1 MTGETDRVI
10 GSAMG
15 ATTRLPRVGYL
26 DNIRVFLTGLVV
38 LHHFAITYGAPGWWF
53 YVEQPVDG
61 LTGAVLFPFVAINQA
76 YFMGFFFLL
85 SAYLL
90 PGSLK
95 RKGRKQFLS
104 DRLRRLGLPLV
115 VYFLVLNPLVF
126 AISALGSVASSDAF
140 RLALANDPS
149 ELFGTGP
156 MWFVAFLLLL
166 TLMYLALP
174 DRGATTTTKPPIRLT
189 VANTTIFAL
198 ALGMASFAIRIV
210 APIGPWV
217 PHLVEPAHTPQYAG
231 LFCLGIV
238 AGTRGWEEDIPRAV
252 WRYWACMLPGS
263 LLVGFGLLAMILGDD
278 GDPARAM
285 GGLDAASFVYAL
297 WEHLCCIG
305 IIVLLL
311 GLFRR
316 RLAGQGPRQQSAAC
330 DSYATYILHPLVI
343 VGLAVALQSVAI
355 YPLLKFLIF
364 APVAV
369 LTSFAVGHL
378 VRLLP
383 GVRTVL

>member
-1 MTGETDRVI
+1 MGGETKLTT
-10 GSAMG
+10 GSTARS
-15 ATTRLPRVGYL
+15 TTGVSRVGYL
-26 DNIRVFLTGLVV
+26 DNIRIFLTGLVV

-95 RKGRKQFLS
+95 RKGRTQFLS
-104 DRLRRLGLPLV
+104 DRMVRLGLPLV
-115 VYFLVLNPLVF
+115 VYFFVLNPLVF

-140 RLALANDPS
+140 RLALVNDPS

-174 DRGATTTTKPPIRLT
+174 DRGDTTTTKPPIRLT

-198 ALGMASFAIRIV
+198 ALGVASFAIRIV
-210 APIGPWV
+210 APIGTWV
-217 PHLVEPAHTPQYAG
+217 PHLVETAHAPQYAG

-238 AGTRGWEEDIPRAV
+238 FGTRGWEEEIPRSV
-252 WRYWACMLPGS
+252 WRYWACMLPVS
-263 LLVGFGLLAMILGDD
+263 LLVGFGLLAMILGAD

-297 WEHLCCIG
+297 LEHLFCIG

-311 GLFRR
+311 SLFRR
-316 RLAGQGPRQQSAAC
+316 RLAGQGPRLQSAAL
-330 DSYATYILHPLVI
+330 DSYATYIVHPLVI
-343 VGLAVALQSVAI
+343 VGLAIGFQSVAL

-364 APVAV
+364 APIAV
-369 LTSFAVGHL
+369 LASFAVGHL
-378 VRLLP
+378 VRMLP
-383 GVRTVL
+383 GARRVL